1 MTNRKF
7 GRVLFNKKGETLVEA
22 LVAIVVIALAS
33 VVLLS
38 SVLTATEIDKEVRV
52 SDEKYSREVADAEAY
67 DNVLEKNCTLTVN
80 TVDSLGVS
88 TGNETVYKIDYY
100 GSDDGTLRA
109 FRKSANQN

>member
-7 GRVLFNKKGETLVEA
+7 GRLLFNKKGETLVEA

-67 DNVLEKNCTLTVN
+67 DNVLEKNGTLTVN

-88 TGNETVYKIDYY
+88 TGTATEYKIDYY

-109 FRKSANQN
+109 FRKSK

>member
-67 DNVLEKNCTLTVN
+67 DNVLAEGCTLTVN

-88 TGNETVYKIDYY
+88 TGNETEYKIDYY

>member
-1 MTNRKF
+1 MTNWKF

-67 DNVLEKNCTLTVN
+67 DNVLGNGTLTVN

-88 TGNETVYKIDYY
+88 TGNETEYKIDYY

-109 FRKSANQN
+109 FRKSSNQN